1 MGENSGRVVL
11 CGANAYEQKYYFNEK
26 FSRIPESIKE
36 ELHIICV
43 LFTEEAG
50 GVFTIVFEEDGSV
63 SLETDAYEE
72 DILYDEISSGL
83 LPYKVTRAVMENAG
97 AQSVF
102 LHCLPAF
109 HDLKTKIGKEQGEKY
124 GFTELEVTDE
134 VFESERSLVF
144 DEAENRMHTIKAVIA
159 ATLGA

>member
-1 MGENSGRVVL
+1 MADSDNRDKRIVL

-26 FSRIPESIKE
+26 FSAVPESIKE

-43 LFTEEAG
+43 LFTEEVG

-83 LPYKVTRAVMENAG
+83 LVREIRMQRQELLESLSLYYRVFVLREPVDALT
-97 AQSVF
+97 AQ
-102 LHCLPAF
+102 
-109 HDLKTKIGKEQGEKY
+109 E
-124 GFTELEVTDE
+124 
-134 VFESERSLVF
+134 
-144 DEAENRMHTIKAVIA
+144 
-159 ATLGA
+159 